1 LQNRRMEP
9 RHSLGCE
16 DQGEM
21 RMERTRLANLLNERH
36 PLVRL
41 ARQIDWRSIDEH
53 FGTYY
58 SEGTGR
64 PATSTRLMVSLHY
77 LKYTHDLSDE
87 AVLRGWV
94 ENPYWQYLSG
104 MEFFEYEPPIDP
116 SSMSRWRSR
125 VGEAG
130 GEELLR
136 QTIEAGLRMGVIKPS
151 ELRRVNVD
159 TTVQE
164 KHIRFPTDP
173 RLYDRMRERRLYD
186 RMRERLVMAARRKG
200 VALRQSY
207 ARVGKRL
214 LARQSRYAHAKQWRR
229 ARRCTRKLRTIL
241 GRVIRDIERK
251 LPDPG
256 EEMGDLLALAR
267 RLHVQERREKGKLYS
282 VHAPEVECIS
292 KGKAHRRYEF
302 GCKVALAVSSKG
314 GWVLAAQALEG
325 NPYNGHTLQSTMDR
339 IVATSGTEPEHV
351 YCDMGYR
358 GHDYEGECKVHVGRR
373 KRGSI
378 AKSLWR
384 WMRRR
389 AAIEPSIGHLKEDR
403 RMERCRLKGAAGD
416 KVNAVL
422 SAAAMNFSKLLA
434 ALGAL
439 LLVLLARLVARF
451 TARSLRRIPAAAAG

>member
-1 LQNRRMEP
+1 MQNRRMEP
-9 RHSLGCE
+9 RPSPDCE

-36 PLVRL
+36 PLVKL
-41 ARQIDWRSIDEH
+41 AQQIDWRSFDEH

-104 MEFFEYEPPIDP
+104 MEFFYHEPPVNP

-130 GEELLR
+130 GEKLLR
-136 QTIEAGLRMGVIKPS
+136 LTIEAGLRMGVIKPS

-173 RLYDRMRERRLYD
+173 RLYDRMRER
-186 RMRERLVMAARRKG
+186 LVMAARREG

-207 ARVGKRL
+207 VRVGKRL
-214 LARQSRYAHAKQWRR
+214 LAQQSRYAHAKQWRR
-229 ARRCTRKLRTIL
+229 ARRCTRRLRTIL

-256 EEMGDLLALAR
+256 EEAGDLLALAR
-267 RLHVQERREKGKLYS
+267 RLHVQERHDKGKLYS

-292 KGKAHRRYEF
+292 KGKAHKRYEF

-314 GWVLAAQALEG
+314 GWVLAARALEG
-325 NPYNGHTLQSTMDR
+325 NPYDGHTLQSTMDR
-339 IVATSGTEPEHV
+339 IVATSGIEPEHV
-351 YCDMGYR
+351 YCDMSYR
-358 GHDYEGECKVHVGRR
+358 SHDYEGECEIHVGRR
-373 KRGSI
+373 RRGSI
-378 AKSLWR
+378 PKTLWR
-384 WMRRR
+384 WMKRR
-389 AAIEPSIGHLKEDR
+389 AAIEPSIGHLKEER
-403 RMERCRLKGAAGD
+403 RMERCRLKGAEGD
-416 KVNAVL
+416 KINAVL
-422 SAAAMNFSKLLA
+422 SAAGMNFSKLLA
-434 ALGAL
+434 ALGVLWSFLLERSVAL
-439 LLVLLARLVARF
+439 FAP
-451 TARSLRRIPAAAAG
+451 RSPRGTIAATTG